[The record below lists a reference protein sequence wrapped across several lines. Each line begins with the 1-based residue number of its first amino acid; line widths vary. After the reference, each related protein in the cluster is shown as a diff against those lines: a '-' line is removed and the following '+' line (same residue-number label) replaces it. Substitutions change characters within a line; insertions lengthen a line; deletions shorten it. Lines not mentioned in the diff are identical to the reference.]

1 MVKVY
6 WQIQPINYFLKMT
19 KKELKEIE
27 NIFNLTEQEEKMIL
41 NAKVGEC
48 LFRCGTRKLYM
59 IFKLFD
65 YELEMID
72 SKFAKSD
79 VYE

>member
-1 MVKVY
+1 M
-6 WQIQPINYFLKMT
+6 
-19 KKELKEIE
+19 
-27 NIFNLTEQEEKMIL
+27 
-41 NAKVGEC
+41 
-48 LFRCGTRKLYM
+48 CGTRKLYM